1 MNITVLAGGLSGE
14 RDVSLTSGLMCAK
27 SLKKQ
32 GHNVF
37 LLDVFMG
44 YENDNCDTDAL
55 FENNS
60 LHTRK
65 KISHAF
71 WYEISFYR
79 QSCSTIPF
87 ARGRSFVTL

>member
-37 LLDVFMG
+37 LLDVFRVIG
-44 YENDNCDTDAL
+44 
-55 FENNS
+55 
-60 LHTRK
+60 K
-65 KISHAF
+65 
-71 WYEISFYR
+71 
-79 QSCSTIPF
+79 P
-87 ARGRSFVTL
+87 